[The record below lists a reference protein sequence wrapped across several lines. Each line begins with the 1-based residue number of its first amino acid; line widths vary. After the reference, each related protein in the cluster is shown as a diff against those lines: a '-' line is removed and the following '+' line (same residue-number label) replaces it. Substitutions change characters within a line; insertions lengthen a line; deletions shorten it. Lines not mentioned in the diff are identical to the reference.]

1 MDRQP
6 WLCWGSQISIDG
18 NTSRS
23 GIVKPNLAEAVGK
36 LTWPWG
42 APPTMK
48 GQHQFRECVQSTGLY
63 SEDRTRNV
71 TIHTLRHTFGSQLPI
86 QGIPLR
92 RIQELIGHEAITT
105 GATEAQP
112 DTLAIRSF
120 FVPHL
125 AQCSGQPMR
134 ARNRA
139 FYPNFYPRLGGFR
152 VQFSTL
158 LIKMPKRGLE
168 PPRPCGH

>member
-6 WLCWGSQISIDG
+6 WLCWGSEISIDG

-105 GATEAQP
+105 TDDYAHLLPEETDGDTEVLQGMATN
-112 DTLAIRSF
+112 R
-120 FVPHL
+120 
-125 AQCSGQPMR
+125 QCQSVTV
-134 ARNRA
+134 AVNS
-139 FYPNFYPRLGGFR
+139 L
-152 VQFSTL
+152 
-158 LIKMPKRGLE
+158 
-168 PPRPCGH
+168 